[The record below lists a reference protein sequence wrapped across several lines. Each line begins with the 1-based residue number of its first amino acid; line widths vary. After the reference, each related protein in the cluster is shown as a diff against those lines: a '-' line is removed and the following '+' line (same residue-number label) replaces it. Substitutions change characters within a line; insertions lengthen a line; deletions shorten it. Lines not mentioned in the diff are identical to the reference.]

1 MAHFRQSDQRKCAK
15 RIISTAGGRRAGV
28 LAASSLEREVKPNIP
43 QAVRHLIEEYRR
55 FLRTSYR
62 FLDPRLRRQFEA
74 HLAEA
79 DVVVRGPYVTLARDF
94 ERARTL
100 RPLVEA
106 GRIDK
111 EL

>member
-1 MAHFRQSDQRKCAK
+1 
-15 RIISTAGGRRAGV
+15 
-28 LAASSLEREVKPNIP
+28 VKPNIP

-62 FLDPRLRRQFEA
+62 FLDPHLRRQFEA

-100 RPLVEA
+100 R
-106 GRIDK
+106 R
-111 EL
+111 